1 MRYSATIAILIA
13 VFLRLALGVM
23 STIGPG
29 NAVMA
34 GATDTEE
41 NNKRAIRA
49 AFDAWR
55 DGTGGIFDLLAE
67 DATWTVAGNS
77 PVSKTFG
84 SRQEFMDVV
93 VKPFNARLSSP
104 LKPTVRGI
112 YADEDMVI
120 ALWDGA
126 GVARDG
132 KPYKN
137 SYAWFMRM
145 RDGKILNVVAFLDT
159 IEFTDIW
166 RRITP
171 Q

>member
-67 DATWTVAGNS
+67 DATFQQKS
-77 PVSKTFG
+77 MF
-84 SRQEFMDVV
+84 R
-93 VKPFNARLSSP
+93 
-104 LKPTVRGI
+104 
-112 YADEDMVI
+112 
-120 ALWDGA
+120 
-126 GVARDG
+126 
-132 KPYKN
+132 
-137 SYAWFMRM
+137 
-145 RDGKILNVVAFLDT
+145 
-159 IEFTDIW
+159 
-166 RRITP
+166 
-171 Q
+171 